1 MDGVAD
7 GARRALLRLDRR
19 VAYWARPGGRLAVF
33 AHEFVVFGLKQ
44 AAACLFGGLMVALLL
59 ASWRWYP
66 RDAWLA
72 RYDFLTVAALAIQ
85 GILLAA
91 KLESR
96 EEARVI
102 LLFHVVGTAMELFKT
117 AVGSWNYPE
126 PSLLRLGGV
135 PLFTGFMYAA
145 VGSYIARAWRLFDF
159 RFTRH
164 PPFAATVA
172 LAAAIYLNF
181 FTHHFLPDARPL
193 LFVAVAWLFGPC
205 RIHFRIRRTHRRMPL
220 LLGFVLVALFIWL
233 AENVGTFSHAWLYPT
248 QRHGWHWVPFGK
260 LGAWLLLMIISY
272 VMVSAL
278 HSQRPGSG
286 RNLPAALQFRD
297 SSPPPCPQRPECSR
311 RTARSPVTTPNWP
324 RPSPTKGGA
333 RKTTSS

>member
-1 MDGVAD
+1 MDGMAC
-7 GARRALLRLDRR
+7 GAWRALIRLDRR
-19 VAYWARPGGRLAVF
+19 VARWARPRGRGAVF
-33 AHEFVVFGLKQ
+33 VHEFVCFGLKQ
-44 AAACLFGGLMVALLL
+44 ASACLFGGLMVALLL
-59 ASWRWYP
+59 VSWRWYP

-72 RYDFLTVAALAIQ
+72 RYDFLTLAALAIQ
-85 GILLAA
+85 LVLLAA

-96 EEARVI
+96 EEAKVI
-102 LLFHVVGTAMELFKT
+102 LLFHAVGTAMELFKT

-145 VGSYIARAWRLFDF
+145 VGSYIARAWRLFGF

-164 PPFAATVA
+164 PPFGATVA

-193 LFVAVAWLFGPC
+193 LFAAVALLFGRC
-205 RIHFRIRRTHRRMPL
+205 RIHFRVRRAYRRMPL
-220 LLGFVLVALFIWL
+220 LLGFVLVASFIWL
-233 AENVGTFSHAWLYPT
+233 AENVGTLSHAWLYPS
-248 QRHGWHWVPFGK
+248 QRHGWHMVPPAK

-278 HSQRPGSG
+278 HRRAGG
-286 RNLPAALQFRD
+286 GGCDHPAALHFRD
-297 SSPPPCPQRPECSR
+297 SSPPPHAQRPECSR
-311 RTARSPVTTPNWP
+311 RTAPSKVSTPNWP
-324 RPSPTKGGA
+324 GPSPTKAAA

>member
-1 MDGVAD
+1 VEESLARCAGV
-7 GARRALLRLDRR
+7 LVRLDRR
-19 VAYWARPGGRLAVF
+19 LGRRAQARGRLA
-33 AHEFVVFGLKQ
+33 AGLYEFFCFGLKQ
-44 AAACLFGGLMVALLL
+44 ASACLFGGLMVALLL

-66 RDAWLA
+66 RGAWLA
-72 RYDFLTVAALAIQ
+72 RYDFLTLAALAIQ

-96 EEARVI
+96 EEAKVI
-102 LLFHVVGTAMELFKT
+102 LLFHAVGTAMELFKT

-126 PSLLRLGGV
+126 PALLRLGGV
-135 PLFTGFMYAA
+135 PLFTGFMYAS

-159 RFTRH
+159 RFDRH
-164 PPFAATVA
+164 PPFGATVA
-172 LAAAIYLNF
+172 LAAATYLNF

-193 LFVAVAWLFGPC
+193 LFAAVAWLFGPC
-205 RIHFRIRRTHRRMPL
+205 RIRFRVRRVHRRMPL

-233 AENVGTFSHAWLYPT
+233 AENAGTFSHAWLYPA

-278 HSQRPGSG
+278 HR
-286 RNLPAALQFRD
+286 RNASMAG
-297 SSPPPCPQRPECSR
+297 
-311 RTARSPVTTPNWP
+311 P
-324 RPSPTKGGA
+324 R
-333 RKTTSS
+333 

>member
-1 MDGVAD
+1 MDGVAY
-7 GARRALLRLDRR
+7 GARRVLTRLDRWAAHR
-19 VAYWARPGGRLAVF
+19 ARPCGRLAVV

-66 RDAWLA
+66 RDAGLS
-72 RYDFLTVAALAIQ
+72 RYDFLTLAALAIQ
-85 GILLAA
+85 GVLLAT

-102 LLFHVVGTAMELFKT
+102 LLFHVLGTAMELFKT
-117 AVGSWNYPE
+117 AVGSWSYPE

-164 PPFAATVA
+164 PPFGATVA

-193 LFVAVAWLFGPC
+193 LFVAVAWLFAPC
-205 RIHFRIRRTHRRMPL
+205 WIHYRIRRVHRRMPL

-233 AENVGTFSHAWLYPT
+233 AENVGTFSHAWLYPA
-248 QRHGWHWVPFGK
+248 QRQGWHMVPFGK

-278 HSQRPGSG
+278 HR
-286 RNLPAALQFRD
+286 RNAPA
-297 SSPPPCPQRPECSR
+297 S
-311 RTARSPVTTPNWP
+311 VP
-324 RPSPTKGGA
+324 R
-333 RKTTSS
+333 